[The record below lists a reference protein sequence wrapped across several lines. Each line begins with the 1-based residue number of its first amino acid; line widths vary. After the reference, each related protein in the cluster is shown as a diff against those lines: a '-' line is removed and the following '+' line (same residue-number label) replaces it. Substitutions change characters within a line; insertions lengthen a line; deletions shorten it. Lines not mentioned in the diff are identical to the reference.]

1 MLLAEE
7 VSWAEVFVVETA
19 PLSKRGQQATL
30 DFIESQYP
38 VVKNTLMGLE
48 SQLKEE
54 QDYYDQALPKL
65 ERSWSWRIVD
75 FSAESERLQ
84 REHEKETE
92 RLRLEFTGHD
102 RNHPPRILSHL
113 CEAQKIG

>member
-54 QDYYDQALPKL
+54 QDYYDQALLKL

-75 FSAESERLQ
+75 FSASPKSCRESMRRRPRGSGWNLPA
-84 REHEKETE
+84 RTE
-92 RLRLEFTGHD
+92 IT
-102 RNHPPRILSHL
+102 HPES
-113 CEAQKIG
+113 